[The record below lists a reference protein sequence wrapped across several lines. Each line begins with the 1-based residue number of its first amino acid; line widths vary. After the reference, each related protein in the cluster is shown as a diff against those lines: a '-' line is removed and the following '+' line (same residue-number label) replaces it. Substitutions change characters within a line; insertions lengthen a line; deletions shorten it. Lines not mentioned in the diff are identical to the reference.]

1 MDKVKGITVSSC
13 FVSFLVWH
21 YWPDTRLS
29 WTVWHV
35 LSKLVIIHWKETNYS
50 STSSTEENKLQYNW
64 WFCPL
69 GRWNLLQFCG
79 RTADLKCLRA
89 HFHLPFPYFTAF
101 ALLFIVMSSLSFFF
115 HFLTS
120 YSSSYFFFFAFL
132 SFSHS
137 PPSLDF
143 GSWWSSNGVYGE
155 PAFTTSEANR
165 QVSSVFLAH
174 CGSCS
179 HSLHAPL
186 YYHHL
191 QQLHLQKALSAPSP
205 APLIHASQAE
215 FSTASFWCV
224 PLFNMLPS
232 FVKALLRQQIL
243 TKITAHARLWETPF
257 LCGFGRNEKE
267 LSHLLGQRSTILQQ
281 LSHVHACMPSLQFLY
296 QYTQLLSRGGEKH
309 TTFLHLALFP
319 PLLTQLASAAEQ

>member
-21 YWPDTRLS
+21 YWPDRRLS
-29 WTVWHV
+29 WAVWYV

-50 STSSTEENKLQYNW
+50 STSSTEENKLQLVILSSWKVEFIAVLWTYCW
-64 WFCPL
+64 LKVSTSAFPSTFPL
-69 GRWNLLQFCG
+69 FYSLC
-79 RTADLKCLRA
+79 
-89 HFHLPFPYFTAF
+89 
-101 ALLFIVMSSLSFFF
+101 SSL
-115 HFLTS
+115 HRYVLPLFLLS
-120 YSSSYFFFFAFL
+120 LPNFLLLLLLLFFFAFL

-137 PPSLDF
+137 PPSLDV

-174 CGSCS
+174 CGPCS

-243 TKITAHARLWETPF
+243 TKITAHARL
-257 LCGFGRNEKE
+257 
-267 LSHLLGQRSTILQQ
+267 
-281 LSHVHACMPSLQFLY
+281 
-296 QYTQLLSRGGEKH
+296 
-309 TTFLHLALFP
+309 
-319 PLLTQLASAAEQ
+319 